1 LIKSVVSA
9 ATFKKETFA
18 GSKKTPEQRF
28 QDVASKHQESVQ
40 RHLQNVDDEYESSDE
55 EEDMNDDDILESVL
69 KSFRGS
75 TGEAVDPVVT
85 HETIDHICSIIL

>member
-1 LIKSVVSA
+1 M
-9 ATFKKETFA
+9 
-18 GSKKTPEQRF
+18 
-28 QDVASKHQESVQ
+28 Q

-75 TGEAVDPVVT
+75 TGEAVDSVVT
-85 HETIDHICSIIL
+85 HETIDHICDVF

>member
-1 LIKSVVSA
+1 M
-9 ATFKKETFA
+9 
-18 GSKKTPEQRF
+18 
-28 QDVASKHQESVQ
+28 Q

-75 TGEAVDPVVT
+75 TGEGD
-85 HETIDHICSIIL
+85 C

>member
-1 LIKSVVSA
+1 M
-9 ATFKKETFA
+9 
-18 GSKKTPEQRF
+18 
-28 QDVASKHQESVQ
+28 Q

-75 TGEAVDPVVT
+75 TGEKLNVSVR
-85 HETIDHICSIIL
+85 ICKVYIACCL